1 MAHRQRRAN
10 CEANALRGGSPRE
23 ARARHVGS
31 SDLHGGRA
39 APRSRSGLASN
50 AAFTARQGTFLA
62 HVHPW
67 TQNAMHADA
76 RGQSPMLPSG
86 STMPVTGDIIA
97 DKYRVEAV
105 LGRGGMSVVYRATH
119 LELDQQVAIKVLS
132 AEALLLPEY
141 VVRLKREARAVSR
154 IRSEHVVRVY
164 DIGELPSGG
173 VPYLVMECLS
183 GLDLAAVL
191 ARQGPFP
198 IDLAVEYVLQA
209 CEALAEAHALGI
221 IHRDLKPANLFL
233 TEAVDGSPRVKVLD
247 FGISRMSR
255 RHGLSAL
262 TDPGTVLGTPS
273 YMAPEQMEAADTV
286 DARADIWALGTI
298 LYELLVGKPPYTGE
312 SLPQIFMK
320 IMRSKTPKASAVRAD
335 VPSGIDAIIARCL
348 EIDAPERFQ
357 TVAELAWALSTVG
370 TPHARDSAARISR
383 VFDKQSSE
391 HPEATPSGTLRS
403 TVPPPVVNGVAR
415 CRYAGARKRSG
426 ARHTVAA
433 IASAAVL
440 GAASVFGVLALR
452 GAVDASVAHAPAYEQ
467 PAPGTRASE
476 DAAVAI
482 APRMRPAA
490 APLAV
495 PLVVAPAA
503 AVPAAAAA
511 VMPAPIART
520 ASHATLVAAP
530 VPGPSPRPASLPAP
544 APASKPGAAM
554 AGALAAEPLRAAEPT
569 GGAAV
574 RGGDPTHGGGEP
586 AVSPAREESTPPPNV
601 E

>member
-1 MAHRQRRAN
+1 
-10 CEANALRGGSPRE
+10 
-23 ARARHVGS
+23 
-31 SDLHGGRA
+31 
-39 APRSRSGLASN
+39 
-50 AAFTARQGTFLA
+50 
-62 HVHPW
+62 
-67 TQNAMHADA
+67 
-76 RGQSPMLPSG
+76 MLPFG

-154 IRSEHVVRVY
+154 IRSEHVVRVH
-164 DIGELPSGG
+164 DIGELPSAGVAG

-191 ARQGPFP
+191 ARRGPFP
-198 IDLAVEYVLQA
+198 IDLAVECVLQA

-233 TEAVDGSPRVKVLD
+233 TEAVDGSPCVKVLD

-335 VPSGIDAIIARCL
+335 VPSGIDAVIARCL

-415 CRYAGARKRSG
+415 RRRAGTPTG

-452 GAVDASVAHAPAYEQ
+452 GAVEASVARAPAYEQ
-467 PAPGTRASE
+467 PAPGAYASE

-482 APRMRPAA
+482 APRTRPAA
-490 APLAV
+490 VSLAV
-495 PLVVAPAA
+495 PVV
-503 AVPAAAAA
+503 AVPAAAMPGTVVPA
-511 VMPAPIART
+511 VLMPALAANA
-520 ASHATLVAAP
+520 ASPATRVN
-530 VPGPSPRPASLPAP
+530 PSVHGPASGPVAAP
-544 APASKPGAAM
+544 APASKSGAGLAS
-554 AGALAAEPLRAAEPT
+554 ALAAEPLRATEPT

-586 AVSPAREESTPPPNV
+586 AVSPAREASTPRPDV